1 MSTLAVDGRTYARM
15 LLNGAALLEEHAEEI
30 NAMNVFPV
38 SDGDTG
44 TNMART
50 MEGGLA
56 EAGREGVP
64 ESISEASARFTRGAL
79 LSARG
84 NSGVILSQIFA
95 GINEKLANCE
105 KATAAELAEAYRNGV
120 SKAYAAVQNPTE
132 GTILTVFRESTE
144 TAASKAANGATVEE
158 FLESHIA
165 EGRASLARTKDLLP
179 VLAEAGVVDSGAA
192 GYLYIAEGMFE
203 ALCGK
208 ETDFVLPG
216 SQEKRQAAVDID
228 LFTRDSVL
236 EFGYCTEF
244 MLRLTTAKTDPD
256 SFEVG
261 TVTEQLTALGGESIV
276 AYKTGDIIKIHV
288 HTFTPGKILECAQK
302 YGEFLTVKIENMS
315 LGHSER
321 IKPAKKPDNGKK
333 YAVVAVASG
342 EGMAAL
348 FREMGADAIVSGG
361 QTSNPSTQDFVRAF
375 GQCAAE
381 DIIVLPNHKNI
392 ILAAEQAAKIYEG
405 ARVHVVE
412 SRSFMQG
419 FGALSVLTPGI
430 TDIEALI
437 TSARNAAA
445 SVEGYQVTRA
455 VRDAEINGAKVKN
468 GEYIAI
474 GDGGIAASAQT
485 ANEAV
490 LAMLENADT
499 DMCEIITLFAGADT
513 SAEQRAEL
521 TARIN
526 ELYPDLETVVYESGQ
541 EIYDYYVALE

>member
-1 MSTLAVDGRTYARM
+1 MSTLAIDGKTYARM
-15 LLNGAALLEEHAEEI
+15 LLNGAALLEEHAAEI

-95 GINEKLANCE
+95 GINEKLSDCG
-105 KATAAELAEAYRNGV
+105 KAGAPELAAAYKNGI

-132 GTILTVFRESTE
+132 GTILTVFRESSDY
-144 TAASKAANGATVEE
+144 AASKISAGSTVEE
-158 FLESHIA
+158 FFEAHIA
-165 EGRASLARTKDLLP
+165 EARRSLAATKELLP
-179 VLAEAGVVDSGAA
+179 VLAEADVVDSGAA

-203 ALCGK
+203 ALGGS

-216 SQEKRQAAVDID
+216 AKEERQAINIE

-236 EFGYCTEF
+236 EYGYCTEF

-256 SFEVG
+256 RFETG
-261 TVTEQLTALGGESIV
+261 TLTEQLIALGGESIV
-276 AYKTGDIIKIHV
+276 AYKTDDIIKIHV
-288 HTFTPGKILECAQK
+288 HTFKPGKILECAQK

-321 IKPAKKPDNGKK
+321 IKPAQKPQNRKK

-342 EGMAAL
+342 KGMEEL
-348 FREMGADAIVSGG
+348 FAGMGADAVVSGG

-375 GQCAAE
+375 ERCAAE

-392 ILAAEQAAKIYEG
+392 ILAAKQAAEIYKD

-419 FGALSVLTPGI
+419 YGALSVITPGI
-430 TDIEALI
+430 TDIDALI
-437 TSARNAAA
+437 TSAQNAAR
-445 SVEGYQVTRA
+445 SVEGYQITKA
-455 VRDAEINGAKVKN
+455 VRDADIGGVKVRE

-474 GDGGIAASAQT
+474 GDAGIVASAHS

-490 LAMLENADT
+490 LAALETADT
-499 DMCEIITLFAGADT
+499 DMCGIITLFAGAD
-513 SAEQRAEL
+513 AGADKRAEL
-521 TARIN
+521 TAKIN
-526 ELYPDLETVVYESGQ
+526 ELYPDLETEVYESGQ
-541 EIYDYYVALE
+541 EIYDYYIALE

>member
-1 MSTLAVDGRTYARM
+1 
-15 LLNGAALLEEHAEEI
+15 
-30 NAMNVFPV
+30 
-38 SDGDTG
+38 
-44 TNMART
+44 
-50 MEGGLA
+50 
-56 EAGREGVP
+56 
-64 ESISEASARFTRGAL
+64 
-79 LSARG
+79 
-84 NSGVILSQIFA
+84 
-95 GINEKLANCE
+95 
-105 KATAAELAEAYRNGV
+105 
-120 SKAYAAVQNPTE
+120 
-132 GTILTVFRESTE
+132 
-144 TAASKAANGATVEE
+144 
-158 FLESHIA
+158 
-165 EGRASLARTKDLLP
+165 
-179 VLAEAGVVDSGAA
+179 
-192 GYLYIAEGMFE
+192 MFE

-208 ETDFVLPG
+208 ETDFMLPG

>member
-1 MSTLAVDGRTYARM
+1 MRTLAVDGKTYARM

-44 TNMART
+44 TNMSRT

-64 ESISEASARFTRGAL
+64 ENISEASSRFTKGAL

-95 GINEKLANCE
+95 GINEKLSLCE
-105 KATAAELAEAYRNGV
+105 KASASDLALAYKNGV

-132 GTILTVFRESTE
+132 GTILTVFRESADR
-144 TAASKAANGATVEE
+144 AASAVTEGTTVEE
-158 FLESHIA
+158 FFEAHIA
-165 EGRASLARTKDLLP
+165 EARASLARTKDLLP
-179 VLAEAGVVDSGAA
+179 VLAEADVVDSGAA
-192 GYLYIAEGMFE
+192 GYLYIAEGMYE
-203 ALCGK
+203 ALGGSG
-208 ETDFVLPG
+208 TGLALPG
-216 SQEKRQAAVDID
+216 AKDVREPVDIS

-256 SFEVG
+256 SFAAG
-261 TVTEQLTALGGESIV
+261 TLTEQLTALGGESIV
-276 AYKTGDIIKIHV
+276 AYKTEDIIKVHV
-288 HTFTPGKILECAQK
+288 HTFTPGKMLECAQK

-321 IKPAKKPDNGKK
+321 IKQAKKPANSKK

-348 FREMGADAIVSGG
+348 FTEMGADAIVSGG

-375 GQCAAE
+375 ETCAAD

-392 ILAAEQAAKIYEG
+392 ILAAEQAAKIYNG

-419 FGALSVLTPGI
+419 FGALSVITPGI
-430 TDIEALI
+430 TDVEALI

-445 SVEGYQVTRA
+445 GVEGYQITKA
-455 VRDAEINGAKVKN
+455 VRDAEIGGVKVKE

-474 GDGGIAASAQT
+474 GDAGIVASAPT

-490 LAMLENADT
+490 LEMLRNADT
-499 DMCEIITLFAGADT
+499 DMCEIITLFAGKDAT
-513 SAEQRAEL
+513 AELRAEL
-521 TARIN
+521 TGKIN
-526 ELYPDLETVVYESGQ
+526 GLYPDLETVVYESGQ
-541 EIYDYYVALE
+541 EIYDYYIALE